1 MRHLLEFIAVIS
13 VSFILFTLYSVSDY
27 QAHFFGVDIR
37 KTEFSD
43 FFTAPEPVEAIT
55 TDTISKKDTIA
66 VVVEERKTDT
76 SAQRLLLIG
85 DSMLEGLMKR
95 VTDYRIFNGHH
106 QKTVLWYSSSTKT
119 YGSNDTLNHFIRT
132 YKPTFIIMSLGSNEM
147 FFPKIKEKR
156 KTFVENILEDM
167 DTIPFVWIGPP
178 NWKEDTG
185 INDLIEEIIGEDRY
199 FLSKNLSFKR
209 TSDGIHPTHSSSR
222 VWMDS
227 VASWIE
233 KDSRYPIKMSF
244 PDKRSKKSHNLTIL
258 SSPK

>member
-1 MRHLLEFIAVIS
+1 M
-13 VSFILFTLYSVSDY
+13 
-27 QAHFFGVDIR
+27 
-37 KTEFSD
+37 
-43 FFTAPEPVEAIT
+43 
-55 TDTISKKDTIA
+55 
-66 VVVEERKTDT
+66 DT

-95 VTDYRIFNGHH
+95 VTDYRIFNHHH
-106 QKTVLWYSSSTKT
+106 QKTVLWYSSSTKA
-119 YGSNDTLNHFIRT
+119 YGSTDTLEHFIRT

-156 KTFVENILEDM
+156 KIYVENILEDM

-209 TSDGIHPTHSSSR
+209 TSDGIHPKHSSSR

-233 KDSRYPIKMSF
+233 KKSRYPIKMAF
-244 PDKRSKKSHNLTIL
+244 PDKRYKKSHNLTIL